1 MKLNILD
8 LVTDE
13 KCYEYLRKVRWQA
26 GVACP
31 TCQSKEIVK
40 NGSTSHNEL
49 ILRYKCQ
56 SCEGGFND
64 LSGTIFSH
72 SNKPLKVWIV
82 ALYFM
87 GLNLSNRQIAQ
98 ELDMSEKTAQEMTE
112 TLRAGIVKKSLI
124 YNLSMQWKQMKFIS

>member
-13 KCYEYLRKVRWQA
+13 RCYDYLRKVRWQE
-26 GVACP
+26 GVECP
-31 TCQSKEIVK
+31 NCQSKEIVK

-49 ILRYKCQ
+49 IQRYECQ
-56 SCEGGFND
+56 SCDRGFND

-98 ELDMSEKTAQEMTE
+98 ELDMTEKTAQEMTE

-124 YNLSMQWKQMKFIS
+124 YNLSMQWKQMKFTS